1 MKKFLLALGVIAM
14 TFSVAACGGDDNK
27 NGGNNNGGNNSGDDN
42 GGSSSSDSVASA
54 VEKMCKKINDCG
66 GDGDACLEAFDP
78 ENVPSGCNKK
88 AAAYANCVAGKSCST
103 LKNAEDEDDIC
114 PDEFEAMS
122 ECGGGGDDDDD
133 WGDDDDFGGDDDGGD
148 DDIDIDI
155 DFE

>member
-14 TFSVAACGGDDNK
+14 TFSVAACGGDDK
-27 NGGNNNGGNNSGDDN
+27 KDNGGNNNGGNNSGDDN
-42 GGSSSSDSVASA
+42 GSSSSSSDVASA
-54 VEKMCKKINDCG
+54 VKKMCKQVNDCG

-78 ENVPSGCNKK
+78 EDVPSGCNKK

-103 LKNAEDEDDIC
+103 LQNAEDEDDIC

-122 ECGGGGDDDDD
+122 ECGGGGFDDDDDDDDD
-133 WGDDDDFGGDDDGGD
+133 WGDDDGD